1 MFPDRKISKNF
12 TCGKTKCSYISCH
25 GIATFV
31 KETLLNELKEVPYYT
46 AVSDKSYNK
55 IYKKRQMDLHVH
67 FWDDTDNKVKHFIGI
82 LSSWVKLADDVFS
95 KFNDCLS
102 SLDCNKILQ
111 VSSDGPNVNI
121 AFLNLVHENRKDDF
135 LDRLLIFGHVS
146 SISFIILS
154 KLEKKQLTG
163 ILRNC
168 FL

>member
-12 TCGKTKCSYISCH
+12 TCGKTKCSYILCH

-31 KETLLNELKEVPYYT
+31 KETLLNESKEVPYYT

-95 KFNDCLS
+95 
-102 SLDCNKILQ
+102 
-111 VSSDGPNVNI
+111 
-121 AFLNLVHENRKDDF
+121 
-135 LDRLLIFGHVS
+135 
-146 SISFIILS
+146 
-154 KLEKKQLTG
+154 
-163 ILRNC
+163 
-168 FL
+168 

>member
-1 MFPDRKISKNF
+1 
-12 TCGKTKCSYISCH
+12 
-25 GIATFV
+25 
-31 KETLLNELKEVPYYT
+31 
-46 AVSDKSYNK
+46 
-55 IYKKRQMDLHVH
+55 MDLHVH

-121 AFLNLVHENRKDDF
+121 AFLNLVHENRKVDF
-135 LDRLLIFGHVS
+135 LDPLLIFGHVS
-146 SISFIILS
+146 SIPFIVLS